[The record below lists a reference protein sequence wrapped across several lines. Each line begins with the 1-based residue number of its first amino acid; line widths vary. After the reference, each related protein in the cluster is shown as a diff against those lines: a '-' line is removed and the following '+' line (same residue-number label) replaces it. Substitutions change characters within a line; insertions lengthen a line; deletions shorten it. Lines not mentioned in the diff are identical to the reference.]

1 MKEIYKP
8 IKGFNGYEVSN
19 LGNVKSIRFNN
30 RILKQHKDP
39 KGYVK
44 VKLYKDKIGY
54 TQKVHRLV
62 ALTFLSN
69 PNNKEQ
75 VNHING
81 IKTDNRV
88 ENLEWCT
95 QSENMQH
102 SIKNGLRF
110 VKNQYMKEKVMAKA
124 YYQYIK

>member
-8 IKGFNGYEVSN
+8 IIGFDGYEISN
-19 LGNVKSIRFNN
+19 LGNVKSVRFNN
-30 RILKQHKDP
+30 RLLKQHKDP

-62 ALTFLSN
+62 ANAFISN

-81 IKTDNRV
+81 IKHDNKLI
-88 ENLEWCT
+88 NLEWVT

-102 SIKNGLRF
+102 SIKAGLRY
-110 VKNQYMKEKVMAKA
+110 VKNQYMKEKVLAKS
-124 YYQYIK
+124 YYCV

>member
-8 IKGFNGYEVSN
+8 IIGFDGYEVSN
-19 LGNVKSIRFNN
+19 LGNVKSVRFNN
-30 RILKQHKDP
+30 RLLKQHKDP

-62 ALTFLSN
+62 ANAFISN

-81 IKTDNRV
+81 IKHDNKLI
-88 ENLEWCT
+88 NLEWVT

-102 SIKNGLRF
+102 SIKAGLRY
-110 VKNQYMKEKVMAKA
+110 VKNQYMKEKVLAKL
-124 YYQYIK
+124 YYCV

>member
-1 MKEIYKP
+1 MEEIYKP
-8 IKGFNGYEVSN
+8 IIGFDGYEVSN

-62 ALTFLSN
+62 ASAFI
-69 PNNKEQ
+69 PNNDNKEQ
-75 VNHING
+75 VNHKNG
-81 IKTDNRV
+81 VKTDNTLN
-88 ENLEWCT
+88 NLEWCT
-95 QSENMQH
+95 QKENMQH
-102 SIKNGLRF
+102 SIKAGLRF
-110 VKNQYMKEKVMAKA
+110 VKNQYMKEKVMAKG
-124 YYQYIK
+124 YYTYIK